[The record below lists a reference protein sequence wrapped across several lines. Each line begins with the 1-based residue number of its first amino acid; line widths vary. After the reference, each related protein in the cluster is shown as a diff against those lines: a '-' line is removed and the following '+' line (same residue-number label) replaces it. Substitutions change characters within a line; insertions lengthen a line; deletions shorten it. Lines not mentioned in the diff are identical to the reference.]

1 VSQEEEV
8 EGKKRELEELKDEEK
23 TLLEEIKK
31 TEKELIKL
39 EQNLNLAQE
48 LRREVFLV
56 EICVSEMYVYFRT
69 GLIKILFCVHLKY
82 ISFWPL
88 AYIKPR
94 NTKGGSITV
103 PLTSCFT
110 GLD

>member
-48 LRREVFLV
+48 LRREVFLF
-56 EICVSEMYVYFRT
+56 EICVSEIGM
-69 GLIKILFCVHLKY
+69 C
-82 ISFWPL
+82 ISDQH
-88 AYIKPR
+88 I
-94 NTKGGSITV
+94 
-103 PLTSCFT
+103 
-110 GLD
+110 